1 MIPFPVPQS
10 PPPSREELV
19 ARLRALAFQTT
30 NMRMD
35 HPHLQERLA
44 QRSIT
49 MRQMLEVIRNG
60 EANDGPRLDRYGDW
74 RIRLVR
80 KVMGRRVQVVVAVAE
95 TYFVPVTV
103 I

>member
-1 MIPFPVPQS
+1 
-10 PPPSREELV
+10 
-19 ARLRALAFQTT
+19 
-30 NMRMD
+30 
-35 HPHLQERLA
+35 
-44 QRSIT
+44 

-60 EANDGPRLDRYGDW
+60 EPNDGPRLDMYGDW

-80 KVMGRRVQVVVAVAE
+80 KVSGRRVQVVVAVAE